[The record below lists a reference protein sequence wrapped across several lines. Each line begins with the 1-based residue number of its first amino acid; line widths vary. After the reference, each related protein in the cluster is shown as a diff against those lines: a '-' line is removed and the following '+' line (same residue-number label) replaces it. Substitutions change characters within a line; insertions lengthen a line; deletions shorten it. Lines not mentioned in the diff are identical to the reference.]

1 LLLFVVL
8 AVTVAPAFAEDSWMV
23 AVTDKEQYFTGESM
37 EVSGYIMDRKMPVI
51 AMSVYDPDGV
61 ILSANNVELQEDGG
75 FAKTISLDSPFY
87 DKSGTYL
94 IRFDYGQNT
103 DQLSFEVIGTLVK
116 EPQIPQVVPQVLVLA
131 TDKKSYADG
140 EFITVSGMVSAIGDP
155 TILVGIYDKNNFPAG
170 FYTPEIDSNLE
181 FSVSFLAKGGVNFK
195 TPGTYYV
202 KAHYGESRETIS
214 FDFVEKPKPTP
225 DNNENAK
232 PALAP
237 QQQPVQTSKPKQE
250 TRVIPAIDT
259 RQQREPVQVQEHDN
273 LSVEDRELGIMLNEI
288 TLNCDYAEYLDTI
301 IYYDGMGPALMRL
314 CNYEQAISY
323 FDRALTKEPDNVD
336 IITNKATAY
345 SKLGK
350 IGLAIDYYDAAL
362 EIKPDYLPALNNKA
376 NALAQL
382 GRYEEAISIYNSILE
397 KDPTY
402 TISQTNLEKASENL
416 VQYVK
421 SRNPEDISNVEV
433 KTDVAPRTETVVVR
447 YDEDAKQ
454 PSIFDHIGSIFAGFF
469 GFLS

>member
-1 LLLFVVL
+1 MLFAVLVIAVV
-8 AVTVAPAFAEDSWMV
+8 PAFAEDSWMV
-23 AVTDKEQYFTGESM
+23 AVTDKSQYFTGESM
-37 EVSGYIMDRKMPVI
+37 EVSGYVVDRKMPVI
-51 AMSVYDPDGV
+51 VMSVYDPDGV
-61 ILSANNVELQEDGG
+61 ILSANNVELQEDDG
-75 FAKTISLDSPFY
+75 FTKTISLDSPFY
-87 DKSGTYL
+87 DKSGMYL

-103 DQLSFEVIGTLVK
+103 DQLSFEVTGTFE
-116 EPQIPQVVPQVLVLA
+116 EPHIPQVAPKVLVLA
-131 TDKKSYADG
+131 TDKKRYADG
-140 EFITVSGMVSAIGDP
+140 EFITISGMVSAVGDP
-155 TILVGIYDKNNFPAG
+155 TILVGVYDKNYFPAG
-170 FYTPEIDSNLE
+170 FYTPEIDSDLE
-181 FSVSFLAKGGVNFK
+181 FSVSFLAKSGVNFK

-202 KAHYGESRETIS
+202 KAHYGESRETAS
-214 FDFVEKPKPTP
+214 FDFVEKPKPTQIDQNP
-225 DNNENAK
+225 K
-232 PALAP
+232 PAPHP
-237 QQQPVQTSKPKQE
+237 QSQPQLVQIKQE
-250 TRVIPAIDT
+250 TQTISAIEP
-259 RQQREPVQVQEHDN
+259 RQQREPVQTQEHDN

-288 TLNCDYAEYLDTI
+288 TLNCDYAEYSDAV

-323 FDRALTKEPDNVD
+323 FDRALVEDPYNVD

-345 SKLGK
+345 SRLGK
-350 IGLAIDYYDAAL
+350 MDLAMNYYDAVL

-382 GRYEEAISIYNSILE
+382 GRYEEAISVYNSILE

-421 SRNPEDISNVEV
+421 SRNSEDNSNVEV
-433 KTDVAPRTETVVVR
+433 RADITPRTEASAVS
-447 YDEDAKQ
+447 YDEEAKQ